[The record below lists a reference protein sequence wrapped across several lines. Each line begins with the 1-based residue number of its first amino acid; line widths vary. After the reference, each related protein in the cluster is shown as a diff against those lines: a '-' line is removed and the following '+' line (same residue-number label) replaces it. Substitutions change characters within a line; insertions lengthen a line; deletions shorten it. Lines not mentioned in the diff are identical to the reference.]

1 MGDPVNYYS
10 HRRCEEISIVKMFNP
25 NLKENK
31 SYNMDFKHKN
41 DLFALLTHIISL
53 KFSSVT

>member
-41 DLFALLTHIISL
+41 DLFAL
-53 KFSSVT
+53 